1 MNLRLLLA
9 TASLA
14 LLSQESLTARTWTS
28 ADGSKTFEGKL
39 RAVDENRITVSVLMK
54 GGKLVTF
61 ATSLLSEKDNAFL
74 KGEEAQ
80 MILARLADEGAAEA
94 LQNQKIGKRLTK
106 AGILSKI
113 EGEVF
118 ANHQLTRAPEYYIGY
133 FSASW

>member
-14 LLSQESLTARTWTS
+14 LLSQGSLTARTWTS
-28 ADGSKTFEGKL
+28 ADGSKTFEGEL

-118 ANHQLTRAPEYYIGY
+118 ANHQLARAPEYYIVY